1 MTTAELSKEFIQLWQ
16 TAEWDTFKNL
26 LSEDV
31 ELKILGIDSIL
42 GRKDV
47 FDIVKS
53 GHGKSFN
60 QETKVRNII
69 AEEKYVFLQL
79 ESIRNES
86 FLGVPLSPKMEKA
99 LKADGGLSDQSICK
113 TGIILEWNKKQLVNK
128 ITVID
133 TFVST
138 PNRAIDFF
146 DVAF

>member
-1 MTTAELSKEFIQLWQ
+1 MGMTAADLSKKLIRFWK
-16 TAEWDTFKNL
+16 TAEWASFMDL

-47 FDIVKS
+47 FEIVKS

-86 FLGVPLSPKMEKA
+86 FLGVPLSPKMEKD

-113 TGIILEWNKKQLVNK
+113 TGIILEWKKTSL
-128 ITVID
+128 
-133 TFVST
+133 
-138 PNRAIDFF
+138 
-146 DVAF
+146 

>member
-1 MTTAELSKEFIQLWQ
+1 MSKEFIQLWQ
-16 TAEWDTFKNL
+16 TAEWNTVEDL

-79 ESIRNES
+79 ENIPVA
-86 FLGVPLSPKMEKA
+86 LQSPVTKHQKRV
-99 LKADGGLSDQSICK
+99 IC
-113 TGIILEWNKKQLVNK
+113 
-128 ITVID
+128 
-133 TFVST
+133 
-138 PNRAIDFF
+138 
-146 DVAF
+146 

>member
-1 MTTAELSKEFIQLWQ
+1 MTAADLSEKFIQFWK
-16 TAEWDTFKNL
+16 TAEWASFMDL

-47 FDIVKS
+47 FEIVKS

-86 FLGVPLSPKMEKA
+86 FLGVPLSPKMEKD
-99 LKADGGLSDQSICK
+99 LKANGGLSDQSICK

-128 ITVID
+128 IIVID

>member
-1 MTTAELSKEFIQLWQ
+1 
-16 TAEWDTFKNL
+16 
-26 LSEDV
+26 
-31 ELKILGIDSIL
+31 
-42 GRKDV
+42 
-47 FDIVKS
+47 
-53 GHGKSFN
+53 
-60 QETKVRNII
+60 
-69 AEEKYVFLQL
+69 
-79 ESIRNES
+79 
-86 FLGVPLSPKMEKA
+86 MEKD

>member
-1 MTTAELSKEFIQLWQ
+1 M
-16 TAEWDTFKNL
+16 
-26 LSEDV
+26 
-31 ELKILGIDSIL
+31 
-42 GRKDV
+42 
-47 FDIVKS
+47 KS
-53 GHGKSFN
+53 GHEKSFN

-69 AEEKYVFLQL
+69 AEERYVFLQL

-86 FLGVPLSPKMEKA
+86 FLGVPLSPKMEKD

-113 TGIILEWNKKQLVNK
+113 TGIILEWNKNQLVNK
-128 ITVID
+128 ITAID